1 VTGPLRR
8 AAERIGATGS
18 DAGSLG
24 EVVAVAVAD
33 GAVSGTARR
42 AVADAFAAIADDG
55 QPGIWI
61 TLVDRGDAD
70 HAADEVD
77 RRAAAGEPVPL
88 AGRTFA
94 VKGNIDV
101 AGVRTTAGCATYGSV
116 PDQHAPVVQQLVDAG
131 AVVVGVT
138 NLDQF
143 ATGLVGTRSPFG
155 ICPNAHWDGL
165 VSGGSSSGSAVA
177 VARGHVDFSI
187 GTDTAGSGRVPA
199 AANGILGWKPTK
211 SRVSTDGVVPACES
225 LDCVSFFGRRSEV
238 LEQVCDVVAPRVAP
252 DESDAASAPDHAGP
266 IRLGVAAAG
275 SLVFDGDEGWGSAT
289 TAAIDTVVDQLGAV
303 RVDVDID
310 PFLATGRL
318 LYEGAFVRE
327 RFDAVGEFIERHRD
341 DVDLVVYSI
350 IHAAGA
356 LAPEDL
362 ERDRQVVAERELA
375 LRPVWD
381 DLDALV
387 LPTVPRVP
395 TVAEVRAEPIAVNS
409 MLGTYTNFVNLLG
422 LCALTVPVGAPRPG
436 GPPAS
441 ITLIAPAGRDEPLLP
456 LAAELGRHPLAVD
469 RAR

>member
-1 VTGPLRR
+1 MSGPFRR
-8 AAERIGATGS
+8 AADAT
-18 DAGSLG
+18 L
-24 EVVAVAVAD
+24 VASAREAVD
-33 GAVSGTARR
+33 
-42 AVADAFAAIADDG
+42 DAFAAIAADG

-61 TLVDRGDAD
+61 ELVDPVDARQ
-70 HAADEVD
+70 AAVD
-77 RRAAAGEPVPL
+77 VDDRVAAGEELPL
-88 AGRTFA
+88 AGLTFA
-94 VKGNIDV
+94 VKNNIDV
-101 AGVRTTAGCATYGSV
+101 RGIRTTAGCRSFGRVAEH
-116 PDQHAPVVQQLVDAG
+116 HAPVVQQLVDAG

-225 LDCVSFFGRRSEV
+225 LDCVSFFGR
-238 LEQVCDVVAPRVAP
+238 
-252 DESDAASAPDHAGP
+252 DAAVLDRIRHAVARPFAGAGAGTAAGADLDLDADRPGPDGGV
-266 IRLGVAAAG
+266 RLGVAVADA
-275 SLVFDGDEGWGSAT
+275 LTFDGDERWGRAT
-289 TAAIDTVVDQLGAV
+289 LAAIDHTVGALGATAV
-303 RVDVDID
+303 TID
-310 PFLATGRL
+310 LEPLLATGRM

-341 DVDLVVYSI
+341 DVDPVVFSI
-350 IHAAGA
+350 IHAAGSLRA
-356 LAPEDL
+356 EDL
-362 ERDRQVVAERELA
+362 VRDRLVVAEREQQ
-375 LRPVWD
+375 LRGLWD
-381 DLDALV
+381 DVDAIV

-395 TVAEVRAEPIAVNS
+395 TVAEVAAEPIAVNS

-422 LCALTVPVGAPRPG
+422 LCALTVPIGSAAS

-441 ITLIAPAGRDEPLLP
+441 VTFIAPAGRDEQLLA
-456 LAAELGRHPLAVD
+456 LAAAVTREPH
-469 RAR
+469 RAADEPEPAIGARPN